1 MSHAPLTRRP
11 DPPHLSVLVVR
22 PAAGAQTLLA
32 AFARRRGDRAG
43 RGDALAHARRRRA
56 VRGARV
62 GGSSRCT
69 SAGTAAVFFCHFL
82 FSRPVAGLRPRLASS
97 LRSPRPA
104 ERGRGARGA
113 KGDARGAR
121 TSRVAL
127 AAAAQPGHRAPRW
140 SSPPGPL
147 LSSSR
152 PSLRARAAP
161 PARRRGA
168 RAPRAGA
175 RTRAER
181 NATGAA
187 RGESERGTPSEL
199 AARGFARRVCVFL
212 GFAAL
217 LSPLCARAALSSR
230 SPRSGERS
238 LRASARRTR
247 CATHATRPARGE
259 RAPPALSE

>member
-1 MSHAPLTRRP
+1 MLRTVRVSHAPLTRRP
-11 DPPHLSVLVVR
+11 DPLHLSVLVVR

-69 SAGTAAVFFCHFL
+69 SAGTAAVFFCHSL

-104 ERGRGARGA
+104 ERGRGARGGE
-113 KGDARGAR
+113 GDARGAR

-161 PARRRGA
+161 SLHPRAGGA
-168 RAPRAGA
+168 RAHHERA
-175 RTRAER
+175 R
-181 NATGAA
+181 
-187 RGESERGTPSEL
+187 
-199 AARGFARRVCVFL
+199 
-212 GFAAL
+212 
-217 LSPLCARAALSSR
+217 
-230 SPRSGERS
+230 
-238 LRASARRTR
+238 
-247 CATHATRPARGE
+247 E
-259 RAPPALSE
+259 RAPSATRRAQRAGSPSAARPPRSSRPAVSRAGRVCFKDTHG

>member
-1 MSHAPLTRRP
+1 MRRWSPRVHRSSAGAVTYFPELRTLKVSRARIVCTARASFALVKTTYQPSPNASARCADSSRCLCAAPRRP
-11 DPPHLSVLVVR
+11 RWARRRARARAPAARGARRTRGWLSPPHLSR
-22 PAAGAQTLLA
+22 DI
-32 AFARRRGDRAG
+32 ARRG
-43 RGDALAHARRRRA
+43 
-56 VRGARV
+56 
-62 GGSSRCT
+62 
-69 SAGTAAVFFCHFL
+69 AAVFFCHFL

-161 PARRRGA
+161 SLHPRAGGA
-168 RAPRAGA
+168 RAHHERA
-175 RTRAER
+175 R
-181 NATGAA
+181 
-187 RGESERGTPSEL
+187 
-199 AARGFARRVCVFL
+199 
-212 GFAAL
+212 
-217 LSPLCARAALSSR
+217 
-230 SPRSGERS
+230 
-238 LRASARRTR
+238 
-247 CATHATRPARGE
+247 E
-259 RAPPALSE
+259 RAPSATRRAQRAGSPSAARPRSSRPAVSRAGRVCFWALLL